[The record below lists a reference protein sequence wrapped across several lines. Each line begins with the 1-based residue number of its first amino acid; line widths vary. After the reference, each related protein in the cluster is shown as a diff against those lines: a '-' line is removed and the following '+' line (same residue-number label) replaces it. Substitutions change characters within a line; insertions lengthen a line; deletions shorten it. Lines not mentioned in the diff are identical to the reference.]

1 MANRPSNSR
10 LINVINWGIDKRIP
24 LGFVDTVIDKE
35 TGNLIGFMQD
45 GEFYELGAKPKKKPK
60 APEMPE
66 VSGLTAADI
75 NFGIPG
81 GGVDP
86 RRAAAYLDSSDPRLS
101 EAAQK
106 IILAQT
112 AGLMDLDGNVAETA
126 ISRNDEAARLQSAA
140 DQKFTEKIKQE
151 TLDKK
156 KNANQEAMQGGY
168 QVPYPDIEKST
179 KPTAKATAPVTGGN
193 TGIPTTKIQ
202 PTYTGERQSAA
213 ASAAA
218 LGLPASDLT
227 RPSTVAETFAKD
239 TTEKNGQTPPKV
251 PGKDKKTPGLT
262 DAQERDQAL
271 AAAAANADFS
281 LPETLF
287 NNVDELTQLLDDYVK
302 SDKNGG
308 QWTLDTFRQ
317 KFRNTNWYKNNSAE
331 IKSRY
336 VQLYNYR
343 DQLKGGQDVSN
354 TEYAKQ
360 ISTLERK
367 IADKARIIGSGIAS
381 DPDALRRAAEN
392 FYITNVGIDDA
403 MATDFIAAA
412 IRPIGGTIGGKPTSG
427 YSGKALQDYQT
438 IQASARANGF
448 KVSDIIPGGFN
459 EQQVLEGLAT
469 GRLDINRLEQDARK
483 LAAQGQPQYV
493 RDLLGQG
500 YNLDQVYAPYRTT
513 MANLLELNADQIDLN
528 DPTLRMAITDK
539 GDMNVYDFKKALKA
553 DNRWQYT
560 ENAKNE
566 VSTAAFNVLRDFGF
580 QG

>member
-24 LGFVDTVIDKE
+24 LGFIDTVIDKE

-45 GEFYELGAKPKKKPK
+45 GEFYELGAKPKKKQK

-86 RRAAAYLDSSDPRLS
+86 RRASAYLNSSDPRLS

-112 AGLMDLDGNVAETA
+112 AGLMDLDGNVAVTA
-126 ISRNDEAARLQSAA
+126 ISRRDEANKLQAA
-140 DQKFTEKIKQE
+140 VDQKFNERIKQE
-151 TLDKK
+151 STEKK
-156 KNANQEAMQGGY
+156 KKANEEAVQGGY
-168 QVPYPDIEKST
+168 QVPYPDLEKTT
-179 KPTAKATAPVTGGN
+179 KPTAKATVPITGGN
-193 TGIPTTKIQ
+193 TGIPATKIQ
-202 PTYTGERQSAA
+202 PTYTGERQGAK

-218 LGLPASDLT
+218 LGLPASSLT
-227 RPSTVAETFAKD
+227 RPATAAEKLVKD
-239 TTEKNGQTPPKV
+239 TTGAKGSTPPPPAKE
-251 PGKDKKTPGLT
+251 KETPALT
-262 DAQERDQAL
+262 DEQQREIAL
-271 AAAAANADFS
+271 GVAEGADFA
-281 LPETLF
+281 LPETIF
-287 NNVDELTQLLDDYVK
+287 NNVPSLKTILERYVAEDWTEVKLRKAIRDDVWY
-302 SDKNGG
+302 
-308 QWTLDTFRQ
+308 RQ
-317 KFRNTNWYKNNSAE
+317 NSGA
-331 IKSRY
+331 IKQRY
-336 VQLYNYR
+336 VQLFNYR
-343 DQLKGGQDVSN
+343 DLVKTGQAQGTTQYEQDIV
-354 TEYAKQ
+354 K
-360 ISTLERK
+360 LERQ
-367 IADKARIIGSGIAS
+367 IADKARAVGSGIAS
-381 DPDALRRAAEN
+381 DPTALRKAAEN
-392 FYITNVGIDDA
+392 MYITNVGIDDA
-403 MATDFIAAA
+403 MTTDFIAAA
-412 IRPIGGTIGGKPTSG
+412 IRPIGGTIGGRATEG

-438 IQASARANGF
+438 IQAAAKANGF
-448 KVSDIIPGGFN
+448 KVSDIIPGGSN

-553 DNRWQYT
+553 DSRWQYT
-560 ENAKNE
+560 ENARSE
-566 VSTAAFNVLRDFGF
+566 VATAAFNVLRDFGF

>member
-75 NFGIPG
+75 NFGISG

-86 RRAAAYLDSSDPRLS
+86 RRAAAYLSSSDPRLS

-126 ISRNDEAARLQSAA
+126 ISRRDEAARLQSAA

-156 KNANQEAMQGGY
+156 KNANQEAVQGGY
-168 QVPYPDIEKST
+168 QVPYPDIEKTT

-202 PTYTGERQSAA
+202 PTYTGERQGAA

-218 LGLPASDLT
+218 LGLPASSLT
-227 RPSTVAETFAKD
+227 RPATAAETLIKD
-239 TTEKNGQTPPKV
+239 AAGTKGQVLPKAPSTPKAPEA
-251 PGKDKKTPGLT
+251 PTLT
-262 DAQERDQAL
+262 DAQQREEAL
-271 AAAAANADFS
+271 GVVEGTDFA
-281 LPETLF
+281 LPETIF
-287 NNVDELTQLLDDYVK
+287 NNVPSLKRILERYVAEDWTPDKLRKAIRDDVWY
-302 SDKNGG
+302 
-308 QWTLDTFRQ
+308 RQ
-317 KFRNTNWYKNNSAE
+317 NSGA
-331 IKSRY
+331 IKQRY
-336 VQLYNYR
+336 VQLFNYR
-343 DQLKGGQDVSN
+343 DLVNTGQAQGTTQYEQDIV
-354 TEYAKQ
+354 K
-360 ISTLERK
+360 LERQ
-367 IADKARIIGSGIAS
+367 IADKARAMGSGIAS
-381 DPDALRRAAEN
+381 DPTALRKAAEN
-392 FYITNVGIDDA
+392 MYITNVGIDDA
-403 MATDFIAAA
+403 MTTDFIAAA
-412 IRPIGGTIGGKPTSG
+412 IRPIGGTIGGRATEG

>member
-75 NFGIPG
+75 NAGIPG

-86 RRAAAYLDSSDPRLS
+86 RRAAAYLNSSDPRLS

-126 ISRNDEAARLQSAA
+126 ISRRDEAARLQAAA

-156 KNANQEAMQGGY
+156 KNANQEAVQGGY
-168 QVPYPDIEKST
+168 QVPYPDIEKTT

-202 PTYTGERQSAA
+202 PTYTGERQGAA

-218 LGLPASDLT
+218 LGLPASSLT
-227 RPSTVAETFAKD
+227 RPATAAETLIKD
-239 TTEKNGQTPPKV
+239 AAGTKGQVLPKAPSTPKAPEA
-251 PGKDKKTPGLT
+251 PTLT
-262 DAQERDQAL
+262 DAQQREEAL
-271 AAAAANADFS
+271 GVVEGTDFA
-281 LPETLF
+281 LPETIF
-287 NNVDELTQLLDDYVK
+287 NNVPSLKRILERYVAEDWTPDKLRKAIRDDVWY
-302 SDKNGG
+302 
-308 QWTLDTFRQ
+308 RQ
-317 KFRNTNWYKNNSAE
+317 NSGA
-331 IKSRY
+331 IKQRY
-336 VQLYNYR
+336 VQLFNYR
-343 DQLKGGQDVSN
+343 DLVNTGQAQGTTQYEQDIV
-354 TEYAKQ
+354 K
-360 ISTLERK
+360 LERQ
-367 IADKARIIGSGIAS
+367 IADKARAMGSGIAS
-381 DPDALRRAAEN
+381 DPTALRKAAEN
-392 FYITNVGIDDA
+392 MYITNVGIDDA
-403 MATDFIAAA
+403 MTTDFIAAA
-412 IRPIGGTIGGKPTSG
+412 IRPIGSTIGGKPTEG

-438 IQASARANGF
+438 IQAAARANGF
-448 KVSDIIPGGFN
+448 KISDIIPGGSN

-560 ENAKNE
+560 ENARNE

>member
-86 RRAAAYLDSSDPRLS
+86 RRAAAYLSSSDPRLS

-126 ISRNDEAARLQSAA
+126 ISRRDEAARLQSAA

-156 KNANQEAMQGGY
+156 KNANQEAVQGGY
-168 QVPYPDIEKST
+168 QVPYPDIEKTT

-202 PTYTGERQSAA
+202 PTYTGERQGAA

-218 LGLPASDLT
+218 LGLPASSLT
-227 RPSTVAETFAKD
+227 RPATAAETLIKD
-239 TTEKNGQTPPKV
+239 AAGTKGQVLPKAPSTPKAPEA
-251 PGKDKKTPGLT
+251 PTLT
-262 DAQERDQAL
+262 DAQQREEAL
-271 AAAAANADFS
+271 GVVEGTDFA
-281 LPETLF
+281 LPETIF
-287 NNVDELTQLLDDYVK
+287 NNVPSLKRILERYVAEDWTPDKLRKAIRDDVWY
-302 SDKNGG
+302 
-308 QWTLDTFRQ
+308 RQ
-317 KFRNTNWYKNNSAE
+317 NSGA
-331 IKSRY
+331 IKQRY
-336 VQLYNYR
+336 VQLFNYR
-343 DQLKGGQDVSN
+343 DLVNTGQAQGTTQYEQDIV
-354 TEYAKQ
+354 K
-360 ISTLERK
+360 LERQ
-367 IADKARIIGSGIAS
+367 IADKARAMGSGIAS
-381 DPDALRRAAEN
+381 DPTALRKAAEN
-392 FYITNVGIDDA
+392 MYITNVGIDDA
-403 MATDFIAAA
+403 MTTDFIAAA
-412 IRPIGGTIGGKPTSG
+412 IRPIGGTIGGRATEG

>member
-86 RRAAAYLDSSDPRLS
+86 RRAAAYLSSSDPRLS

-126 ISRNDEAARLQSAA
+126 ISRRDEAARLQAAA

-156 KNANQEAMQGGY
+156 KNANQEAVQGGY
-168 QVPYPDIEKST
+168 QLPYPDIEKTT

-202 PTYTGERQSAA
+202 PTYTGERQGAA

-218 LGLPASDLT
+218 LGLPASSLT
-227 RPSTVAETFAKD
+227 RPATAAEKLVKDAAETK
-239 TTEKNGQTPPKV
+239 GQVLPKA
-251 PGKDKKTPGLT
+251 PGAPKAPEAPALT
-262 DAQERDQAL
+262 DAQQREEAL
-271 AAAAANADFS
+271 GVVEGEDFA
-281 LPETLF
+281 LPETIF
-287 NNVDELTQLLDDYVK
+287 NNVPSLKRILERYVAEDWTPDKLRKAIRDDVWY
-302 SDKNGG
+302 
-308 QWTLDTFRQ
+308 RQ
-317 KFRNTNWYKNNSAE
+317 NSGA
-331 IKSRY
+331 IKQRY
-336 VQLYNYR
+336 VQLFNYR
-343 DQLKGGQDVSN
+343 DLVKTGQAQGTTQYEQDIV
-354 TEYAKQ
+354 K
-360 ISTLERK
+360 LERQ
-367 IADKARIIGSGIAS
+367 IADKARAVGSGIAS
-381 DPDALRRAAEN
+381 DPTALRKAAEN
-392 FYITNVGIDDA
+392 MYITNVGIDDA
-403 MATDFIAAA
+403 MTTDFIAAA
-412 IRPIGGTIGGKPTSG
+412 IRPIGSTIGGKPTEG
-427 YSGKALQDYQT
+427 YSGKALQDYQLL
-438 IQASARANGF
+438 QDAARKNGF
-448 KVSDIIPGGFN
+448 KISDIIPGGSN

-469 GRLDINRLEQDARK
+469 GRLDINRIEQDARK

-500 YNLDQVYAPYRTT
+500 FNLDQVYAPYRTT

-560 ENAKNE
+560 ENARNE

>member
-1 MANRPSNSR
+1 MATRPSNSR

-35 TGNLIGFMQD
+35 TGDLIGFMQD

-126 ISRNDEAARLQSAA
+126 ISRRDESTRLQAAA

-156 KNANQEAMQGGY
+156 KNANQEAIQGGY
-168 QVPYPDIEKST
+168 QVPYPDIEKTT
-179 KPTAKATAPVTGGN
+179 KPSTKATAPVTGGN

-202 PTYTGERQSAA
+202 PTYTGERQGAK

-218 LGLPASDLT
+218 LGLPASSLA
-227 RPSTVAETFAKD
+227 RPATDAEKLAKD
-239 TTEKNGQTPPKV
+239 AATKGETPPRT
-251 PGKDKKTPGLT
+251 PGAPKDKEAPALT
-262 DAQERDQAL
+262 DAQQREEAL
-271 AAAAANADFS
+271 AVAGEADFA
-281 LPETLF
+281 LPETIF
-287 NNVDELTQLLDDYVK
+287 NNVPSLKRLLERYVAEEWTQDKLRKAIRDDVWY
-302 SDKNGG
+302 
-308 QWTLDTFRQ
+308 RQ
-317 KFRNTNWYKNNSAE
+317 NSAA
-331 IKSRY
+331 IKQRY
-336 VQLYNYR
+336 VQLFNYR
-343 DQLKGGQDVSN
+343 DLVKTGQAQGTTQYEQEIV
-354 TEYAKQ
+354 K
-360 ISTLERK
+360 LERQ
-367 IADKARIIGSGIAS
+367 IADKARVVGSGIAS
-381 DPDALRRAAEN
+381 DPTALRKAAEN
-392 FYITNVGIDDA
+392 MYITNVGIDDA
-403 MATDFIAAA
+403 MTTDFIAAA
-412 IRPIGGTIGGKPTSG
+412 IRPIGSTIGGKPTEG
-427 YSGKALQDYQT
+427 YSGKALQDYQLL
-438 IQASARANGF
+438 QDAARKNGF
-448 KVSDIIPGGFN
+448 KISDIIPGGSN

-469 GRLDINRLEQDARK
+469 GRLDINRIEQDARK

-500 YNLDQVYAPYRTT
+500 FNLDQVYAPYRTT

-560 ENAKNE
+560 ENARNE

>member
-10 LINVINWGIDKRIP
+10 VINVINWGIDKRIP

-35 TGNLIGFMQD
+35 TNELLGFMQD
-45 GEFYELGAKPKKKPK
+45 GEFYELGAKPKKKQK
-60 APEMPE
+60 APEPPE
-66 VSGLTAADI
+66 VSGLTAADV

-86 RRAAAYLDSSDPRLS
+86 RRAAAYLNSSDPRLS

-126 ISRNDEAARLQSAA
+126 ISRRDEAARLQAAA
-140 DQKFTEKIKQE
+140 DQKFTNIIKQE
-151 TLDKK
+151 TVDKK
-156 KNANQEAMQGGY
+156 KKANEEAAASGY
-168 QVPYPDIEKST
+168 QLPYPDLEKTT
-179 KPTAKATAPVTGGN
+179 KPTTKATAPVTGGN

-202 PTYTGERQSAA
+202 PTYTGERQGTS

-218 LGLPASDLT
+218 LGLPASSLT
-227 RPSTVAETFAKD
+227 RPATAAEKLAKD
-239 TTEKNGQTPPKV
+239 ASTKGQTPPPV
-251 PGKDKKTPGLT
+251 SGAPKDKEAPALT
-262 DAQERDQAL
+262 DAQQREEAL
-271 AAAAANADFS
+271 AIAGEADFA
-281 LPETLF
+281 LPETIF
-287 NNVDELTQLLDDYVK
+287 NNVPSLKRLLERYVAEEWTQDKLRKAIRDDVWY
-302 SDKNGG
+302 
-308 QWTLDTFRQ
+308 RQ
-317 KFRNTNWYKNNSAE
+317 NSAA
-331 IKSRY
+331 IKQRY
-336 VQLYNYR
+336 VQLFNYR
-343 DQLKGGQDVSN
+343 DLVKTGQAQGTTQYEQEIV
-354 TEYAKQ
+354 K
-360 ISTLERK
+360 LERQ
-367 IADKARIIGSGIAS
+367 IADKARVVGSGIAS
-381 DPDALRRAAEN
+381 DPTALRKAAEN
-392 FYITNVGIDDA
+392 MYITNVGIDDA
-403 MATDFIAAA
+403 MTTDFIAAA
-412 IRPIGGTIGGKPTSG
+412 IRPIGSTIGGKPTEG

-438 IQASARANGF
+438 IQAAAKANGF
-448 KVSDIIPGGFN
+448 KISDIIPGGSS
-459 EQQVLEGLAT
+459 EQQVLQGIAT
-469 GRLDINRLEQDARK
+469 GSIDINRIAQDARK

-560 ENAKNE
+560 ENARNE

>member
-24 LGFVDTVIDKE
+24 LGLVDTVIDKE

-86 RRAAAYLDSSDPRLS
+86 RRAASYLNSSDPRLS

-126 ISRNDEAARLQSAA
+126 ISRRDESARLQAAA

-156 KNANQEAMQGGY
+156 KNANQEAIQGGY
-168 QVPYPDIEKST
+168 QVPYPDIEKT
-179 KPTAKATAPVTGGN
+179 AKPTTKATAPVTGGN

-202 PTYTGERQSAA
+202 PTYTGERQGAK

-218 LGLPASDLT
+218 LGLPASSLAQT
-227 RPSTVAETFAKD
+227 ATAAEKIAKD
-239 TTEKNGQTPPKV
+239 AATKGETPPRT
-251 PGKDKKTPGLT
+251 PSAPKDKETPALT
-262 DAQERDQAL
+262 DAQQREEAL
-271 AAAAANADFS
+271 GVVEGTDFA
-281 LPETLF
+281 LPETIF
-287 NNVDELTQLLDDYVK
+287 NNVPSLKRILERYVAEDWTPDKLRKAIRDDVWY
-302 SDKNGG
+302 
-308 QWTLDTFRQ
+308 RQ
-317 KFRNTNWYKNNSAE
+317 NSGA
-331 IKSRY
+331 IKQRY
-336 VQLYNYR
+336 VQLFNYR
-343 DQLKGGQDVSN
+343 DLVKTGQAQGTTQYEQDIV
-354 TEYAKQ
+354 K
-360 ISTLERK
+360 LERQ
-367 IADKARIIGSGIAS
+367 IADKARAVGSGIAS
-381 DPDALRRAAEN
+381 DPTALRKAAEN
-392 FYITNVGIDDA
+392 MYITNVGIDDA
-403 MATDFIAAA
+403 MTTDFIAAA
-412 IRPIGGTIGGKPTSG
+412 IRPIGSTIGGKPTEG

-438 IQASARANGF
+438 IQSAARANGF

-459 EQQVLEGLAT
+459 EQQVLQGIAT
-469 GRLDINRLEQDARK
+469 GSIDINRIAQDARK

-513 MANLLELNADQIDLN
+513 MANLLELNSDQIDLN

-539 GDMNVYDFKKALKA
+539 GDMNVYDFKKALKK

-560 ENAKNE
+560 ENARQE
-566 VSTAAFNVLRDFGF
+566 VSDVALSVLRDFGF

>member
-24 LGFVDTVIDKE
+24 LGLVDTVIDKE

-126 ISRNDEAARLQSAA
+126 ISRRDEATRLKAAA

-156 KNANQEAMQGGY
+156 KNANQEAIQGGY
-168 QVPYPDIEKST
+168 QVPYPDIEKTT

-202 PTYTGERQSAA
+202 PTYTGERQGAK

-218 LGLPASDLT
+218 LGLPASSLA
-227 RPSTVAETFAKD
+227 RPATAAEKLAKD
-239 TTEKNGQTPPKV
+239 AATKGETL
-251 PGKDKKTPGLT
+251 PGTPGAPKEKEAPALT
-262 DAQERDQAL
+262 DAQQREEAL
-271 AAAAANADFS
+271 GVVEGTDFA
-281 LPETLF
+281 LPETIF
-287 NNVDELTQLLDDYVK
+287 NNVPSLKRILERYVSEDWTPDKLRKAIRDDVWY
-302 SDKNGG
+302 
-308 QWTLDTFRQ
+308 RQ
-317 KFRNTNWYKNNSAE
+317 NSGA
-331 IKSRY
+331 IKQRY
-336 VQLYNYR
+336 VQLFNYR
-343 DQLKGGQDVSN
+343 DLVKTGQAQGTTQYEQDIV
-354 TEYAKQ
+354 K
-360 ISTLERK
+360 LERQ
-367 IADKARIIGSGIAS
+367 IADKARAVGSGIAS
-381 DPDALRRAAEN
+381 DPTALRKAAEN
-392 FYITNVGIDDA
+392 MYITNVGIDDA
-403 MATDFIAAA
+403 MTTDFIAAA
-412 IRPIGGTIGGKPTSG
+412 IRPITSTIGGVATQT
-427 YSGKALQDYQT
+427 YSGQALKDYQA
-438 IQASARANGF
+438 IQDIARSNGF
-448 KVSDIIPGGFN
+448 RVKDIIPGGMN
-459 EQQVLEGLAT
+459 ERQVLEGIAT
-469 GRLDINRLEQDARK
+469 GKIDPNRIAQDTRI
-483 LAAQGQPQYV
+483 LAQQGQPQYV
-493 RDLLGQG
+493 RDLLSQG
-500 YNLDQVYAPYRTT
+500 YNLDQVFAPYRQT
-513 MANLLELNADQIDLN
+513 MANLLEVNADEIDLN
-528 DPTLRMAITDK
+528 DQTLRSAISDK
-539 GDMNVYDFKKALKA
+539 GDMNIYDFKKTLKN

-560 ENAKNE
+560 ENAKQE
-566 VSTAAFNVLRDFGF
+566 VADATLKILRDFGL